1 MSDQSKLDKMNEHNN
16 SISSIKLYYLSNT
29 KNLDKLLSFLQ
40 SAKNIKCSQNNDHLI
55 NAEFKEYINR
65 VDPALLFTI
74 LCENLVVDSEES

>member
-40 SAKNIKCSQNNDHLI
+40 SAKNIKCSQSNNHLI
-55 NAEFKEYINR
+55 NTEFIEYINR
-65 VDPALLFTI
+65 VGPAFI
-74 LCENLVVDSEES
+74 VYNLM